1 MRSELIAYFKTIN
14 LGTFSLSEEL
24 PRAESG
30 TPLYLKN
37 PKRIYVDK
45 TVFNEEPLI
54 DTLNGVDIHNKIQS
68 VTVYFAADAKTLPNN
83 YDAVVELMRAGKDIN
98 NTQGFTR
105 RECTVDTSYEAD
117 NLVTELEFRYTKI
130 T

>member
-1 MRSELIAYFKTIN
+1 MRSELIAYFKTLN
-14 LGTFSLSEEL
+14 LGTFSLTEEL
-24 PRAESG
+24 PRLESG
-30 TPLYLKN
+30 VPLYLKN
-37 PKRIYVDK
+37 LKRIYVDK

-68 VTVYFAADAKTLPNN
+68 VTVYIAVDSKTLPNN
-83 YDAVVELMRAGKDIN
+83 YDAVIERLRAGKDIN

-105 RECTVDTSYEAD
+105 RECIVDTSYEAD
-117 NLVTELEFRYTKI
+117 NLVTELEFRYTKL